1 MAWYVLCRRL
11 AVPRRPRLPVVLWT
25 REDGDT
31 GPGQRRRKSA
41 PREQEEED
49 EEEEEGELV
58 GRPSAWLE
66 YRVPYCPSAYHLPS
80 PGRAPSPAAGEPAE
94 EPDPQGAWQGGN
106 PYSVSCSRRL
116 SSSQNTLLDLAFS
129 PARAGLGPQ
138 QSAPARA
145 PELDYDSL
153 EDPRAFQSSRPE
165 YRQLCHDLAER
176 PPPLAAQRA
185 FLLLHRVAVL
195 KGGLQPDGVAAL
207 LAELG
212 RLPPE
217 LQAPVRGDPRFSMLC
232 RLAAE
237 SLPRFSDAQLL
248 DVLRA
253 FVRLGLPPGHSM
265 LALYEAEC
273 RRRACQLRRADLLLA
288 ADLWRCLG
296 RSVPQFLEQVCSRVG
311 HCLPELGSH
320 ELVQLL
326 YLIGEGRRA
335 PADLLPRLEGALLR
349 CAEQLGPEEVGA
361 VSLGLFKSQS
371 ALSQGAVCR
380 LADRAL
386 ELLPDM
392 SNAAL
397 VSVLKLLRFSHL
409 YHKGLLSALAAEVPR
424 RAPALGAP
432 ALMHVALACSSLRFV
447 DERVL
452 EAVAAEVPALAPHCR
467 SKDAAKL
474 LWAFCSLGYQPS
486 NAPAFLC
493 SLTQQLR
500 ARAPEFERYPE
511 HLLTG
516 LLALAF
522 VGRFPRDLLGLALSP
537 RLVRRAAEVPHLEL
551 LNDLLTLDGT
561 VGLELPDW
569 DGPRLPAEL
578 RQEAVRRL
586 WDFAQKN
593 QLQRPELREAEALM
607 GELLQGA
614 HFVRRR
620 MILPHTRSVDLE
632 VHLDPAGRPAPL
644 GTPLPQDPSGG
655 RPLPRGWEE
664 DSAGV
669 PITDGLL
676 AQLLDTS
683 PTGAQER
690 QAPDL
695 ADGTLGF
702 PTGAP
707 PPPPPGAP
715 CKLAVQVSSRNHY
728 CYSSRLLL
736 GLHAMKRRQLA
747 LAGYR
752 AVELPPWEWLPLL
765 RRSRTE
771 KLAYLH
777 CKVFGAPE

>member
-1 MAWYVLCRRL
+1 M
-11 AVPRRPRLPVVLWT
+11 
-25 REDGDT
+25 
-31 GPGQRRRKSA
+31 
-41 PREQEEED
+41 
-49 EEEEEGELV
+49 
-58 GRPSAWLE
+58 
-66 YRVPYCPSAYHLPS
+66 
-80 PGRAPSPAAGEPAE
+80 
-94 EPDPQGAWQGGN
+94 
-106 PYSVSCSRRL
+106 
-116 SSSQNTLLDLAFS
+116 
-129 PARAGLGPQ
+129 
-138 QSAPARA
+138 
-145 PELDYDSL
+145 
-153 EDPRAFQSSRPE
+153 
-165 YRQLCHDLAER
+165 AER

-185 FLLLHRVAVL
+185 FLLLH
-195 KGGLQPDGVAAL
+195 
-207 LAELG
+207 
-212 RLPPE
+212 
-217 LQAPVRGDPRFSMLC
+217 
-232 RLAAE
+232 
-237 SLPRFSDAQLL
+237 
-248 DVLRA
+248 
-253 FVRLGLPPGHSM
+253 
-265 LALYEAEC
+265 
-273 RRRACQLRRADLLLA
+273 DLLLA

-311 HCLPELGSH
+311 QCLPELGSH

-486 NAPAFLC
+486 NTPAFLC

-620 MILPHTRSVDLE
+620 M
-632 VHLDPAGRPAPL
+632 
-644 GTPLPQDPSGG
+644 
-655 RPLPRGWEE
+655 
-664 DSAGV
+664 
-669 PITDGLL
+669 
-676 AQLLDTS
+676 
-683 PTGAQER
+683 
-690 QAPDL
+690 
-695 ADGTLGF
+695 
-702 PTGAP
+702 
-707 PPPPPGAP
+707 
-715 CKLAVQVSSRNHY
+715 
-728 CYSSRLLL
+728 
-736 GLHAMKRRQLA
+736 
-747 LAGYR
+747 
-752 AVELPPWEWLPLL
+752 
-765 RRSRTE
+765 
-771 KLAYLH
+771 
-777 CKVFGAPE
+777 